1 VGQVNWA
8 GAIKVSETVTV
19 GCTRIPPAR
28 TRSARPQARIS
39 SATRLLAAAEAL
51 RRGHGMPMPPA
62 DRGQH
67 QRRVA
72 KLRTEL
78 AGEFAAAWTDGAAMT
93 WERAQRAAESLTTS
107 GMAIS

>member
-1 VGQVNWA
+1 LRGSGRLYRRHGMRGPLASCLEDIAELAVA
-8 GAIKVSETVTV
+8 L
-19 GCTRIPPAR
+19 
-28 TRSARPQARIS
+28 ARPVE
-39 SATRLLAAAEAL
+39 ATRLLAAAEAL
-51 RRGHGMPMPPA
+51 RREHGMPMPPA

-72 KLRTEL
+72 QLRTEL
-78 AGEFAAAWTDGAAMT
+78 AGEFTAAWTDGAAMT

>member
-1 VGQVNWA
+1 V
-8 GAIKVSETVTV
+8 E
-19 GCTRIPPAR
+19 
-28 TRSARPQARIS
+28 
-39 SATRLLAAAEAL
+39 ATRLLAAAEAL
-51 RRGHGMPMPPA
+51 RREHGMPMPPA

-72 KLRTEL
+72 QLRTEL
-78 AGEFAAAWTDGAAMT
+78 AGEFTAAWTDGAAMT